1 MIELQT
7 IDEAIDDNGLKI
19 LVHAPSG
26 FGKTVLCATTGR
38 KSLLINAES
47 GLLSL
52 KEVPEDIKKN
62 IDVVTVNELT
72 ELGELYD
79 MLAQGGHPY
88 DWIMLDSLSEIAEV
102 CLSKHMKEA
111 KDGRKAYGA
120 LADDMYTLIREFR
133 DLPKVCIY
141 MSAKQEFREDS
152 SGTSKYRPM
161 MPGRNLRRAR
171 GSCPSN
177 FR

>member
-102 CLSKHMKEA
+102 CRLRSQDWA
-111 KDGRKAYGA
+111 WTVVRSRPAPGA
-120 LADDMYTLIREFR
+120 TGQGPWPL
-133 DLPKVCIY
+133 K
-141 MSAKQEFREDS
+141 
-152 SGTSKYRPM
+152 
-161 MPGRNLRRAR
+161 
-171 GSCPSN
+171 
-177 FR
+177 